1 MAHSGVLLFDGAM
14 GTWYAD
20 RFGRDIPCERA
31 VLLHPERISAI
42 HNEYLLAG
50 ANAII
55 TDTFRADT
63 RALDMKNGELLRVI
77 DAAWRIAVEAAGE
90 EGPVW
95 AGFGPPTAF
104 ANPDQ
109 DGESTSEQSVWD
121 EIVLKIDRFLDLGA
135 RRFIFETFEDEALPL
150 RACAYIK
157 KACPTA
163 STLVSFAV
171 SPDGTT
177 RSGRMGQALYRAA
190 CQSPFI
196 DIAGFNCVSGPTHL
210 LRFIHSLRD
219 RDEKTDKPLSIQP
232 NAGYPVLDDG
242 RTVYRNN
249 PDYFADTMMGAL
261 EEGVVVLGGCCGT
274 TPAHIAAL
282 ASRLRTRT
290 GVNAMQVSTPS
301 MPATAIV
308 VPPSVNH
315 TVRNRFAELLRT
327 RRPLLLT
334 ELDPPAGADPGMV
347 TAFASAYRDA
357 GAHIVT
363 VADNPLGAPRADA
376 GITAAKIRRECGI
389 DAMPHIACRDRNLL
403 GIRSQLIALHNE
415 GIRNLLAVTGDPVPS
430 DLAADVRGVFHLN
443 AIQLI
448 EYIMTL
454 NAGMFGGDGF
464 LVGGALNLG
473 AARFEVEL
481 ERAAR
486 KVVAGASFLITQP
499 VFGEDGLRRLEAV
512 RAASL
517 GVPVIAGIL
526 PVVSHRNAMF
536 LNNEVH
542 GIRIPSP
549 MLQAFEGLAKEEASA
564 LGVRFAVDTLH
575 AAAELADGFHLMTP
589 FRRTGMVAEILNRF
603 LTGRRHDK
611 GEAR

>member
-20 RFGRDIPCERA
+20 RFGQDMPCEWA
-31 VLLHPERISAI
+31 LLRHPERIAAI

-63 RALDMKNGELLRVI
+63 RALGSDHDTLLRLI
-77 DAAWRIAVEAAGE
+77 DAAWRVAVDAAGE
-90 EGPVW
+90 EKPVW
-95 AGFGPPTAF
+95 AGFGPPTVDTNLAHDEEASF
-104 ANPDQ
+104 
-109 DGESTSEQSVWD
+109 EQSVWD
-121 EIVLKIDRFLDLGA
+121 ETALKIDRFLDRGA
-135 RRFIFETFEDEALPL
+135 RRFLFETFEDDALPL

-157 KACPTA
+157 KVCPDAT
-163 STLVSFAV
+163 TLVSFAV

-177 RSGRMGQALYRAA
+177 RSGRMGQALYLAA
-190 CQSPFI
+190 CRSPFV

-210 LRFIHSLRD
+210 LRFVHSLPER
-219 RDEKTDKPLSIQP
+219 EKGTGKPLSIQP

-261 EEGVVVLGGCCGT
+261 EKGVAVLGGCCGT

-290 GVNAMQVSTPS
+290 GGFTAQVPTLPTQ
-301 MPATAIV
+301 PAGIV
-308 VPPSVNH
+308 LQPSVIKPA
-315 TVRNRFAELLRT
+315 RNRFAELLRT
-327 RRPLLLT
+327 GRPVLLT
-334 ELDPPAGADPGMV
+334 ELDPPAGADPDMV

-376 GITAAKIRRECGI
+376 GITAARIRRECGI

-415 GIRNLLAVTGDPVPS
+415 GIRNLLAVTGDPVPA

-454 NAGMFGGDGF
+454 NSGLFDGDGF
-464 LVGGALNLG
+464 VVGGAVNLG
-473 AARFEVEL
+473 ATRFDVEL

-486 KVVAGASFLITQP
+486 KVRAGAAFLITQP
-499 VFGEDGLRRLEAV
+499 VFGEDGLHRLEV
-512 RAASL
+512 LREASL

-542 GIRIPSP
+542 GIRIPPP
-549 MLQAFEGLAKEEASA
+549 MLQAFEGLTKEDASA
-564 LGVRFAVDTLH
+564 LGVRFALDTLR
-575 AAAELADGFHLMTP
+575 AATEMVDGFHLMTP
-589 FRRTGMVAEILNRF
+589 FRRTGMVAEILQEY
-603 LTGRRHDK
+603 LADRRPDK
-611 GEAR
+611 GV